1 MDLAWR
7 QLFNIVFSRPG

>member
-7 QLFNIVFSRPG
+7 QLFNIVFSRPR

>member
-7 QLFNIVFSRPG
+7 QLFDIVFSRPR